1 MEDRTK
7 TGTNLKLTRE
17 TKIYLSRFAS
27 SSGNL
32 LSTFRR
38 IYTSNLTTREQRET
52 QYLYARASSS
62 FRCSSDEDARAIIA
76 FIGEKLRLSGLASFR
91 LLRGPTIYANVVRVF
106 LLYPRLSP
114 RFSTRNVASS
124 RQDSD
129 SSFVYFE
136 VANGK
141 I

>member
-7 TGTNLKLTRE
+7 TGTNLKLPLTRE

-62 FRCSSDEDARAIIA
+62 SRCSSDEDARAIIA

-91 LLRGPTIYANVVRVF
+91 LLRGPTIYANVLRVF
-106 LLYPRLSP
+106 LLYPLGFLRGTSSPLDKTLIRVSFTLRLP
-114 RFSTRNVASS
+114 MVKYN
-124 RQDSD
+124 
-129 SSFVYFE
+129 
-136 VANGK
+136 
-141 I
+141 